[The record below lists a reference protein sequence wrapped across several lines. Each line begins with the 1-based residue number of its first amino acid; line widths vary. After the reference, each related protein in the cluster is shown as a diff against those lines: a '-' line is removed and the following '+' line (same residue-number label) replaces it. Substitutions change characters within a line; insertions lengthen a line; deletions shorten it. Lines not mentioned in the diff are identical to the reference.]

1 MVKSVDYAARVV
13 VLIGPPGVG
22 KGAQARLLA
31 ARDGLAHLSMGDAL
45 RDEIARDTPLGSR
58 IRAALDAGCFADDEA
73 VVDLV
78 RGRLAQ
84 RLRRGFVL
92 DGFPRSLPQAAEL
105 ERLVD
110 DVGARLEAAIL
121 LDIPERVALARLEG
135 RRVCSQC
142 SATYHVAWRR
152 PRHGGICDR
161 CGARLARRPDDAPD
175 VQRRRLATYSRVT
188 QPLIE
193 YYEQRG
199 LLRRVDADQSI
210 QSVGRRI
217 RQVLTTSG

>member
-161 CGARLARRPDDAPD
+161 CGEVAPD
-175 VQRRRLATYSRVT
+175 VQRRRLETYSRVT